1 MTYGTIRRNA
11 TSDAAD
17 VSLYG
22 VSSNNSRHACKQEES
37 T

>member
-1 MTYGTIRRNA
+1 MTYGTIQRNA

-17 VSLYG
+17 VSLYS
-22 VSSNNSRHACKQEES
+22 VNSKNNRHVCEQAGS

>member
-22 VSSNNSRHACKQEES
+22 VSSKNSRYACKQEES

>member
-1 MTYGTIRRNA
+1 MTYGTIQRNA

-22 VSSNNSRHACKQEES
+22 VSSKNSRHVRKQEGS

>member
-1 MTYGTIRRNA
+1 MTYGTIQKNV

-22 VSSNNSRHACKQEES
+22 VSSKNSRPVCEQEGL